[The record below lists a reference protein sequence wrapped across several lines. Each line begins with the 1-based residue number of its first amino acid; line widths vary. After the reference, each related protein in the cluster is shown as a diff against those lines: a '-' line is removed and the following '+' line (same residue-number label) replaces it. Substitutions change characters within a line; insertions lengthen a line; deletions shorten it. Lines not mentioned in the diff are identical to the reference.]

1 MDVRR
6 WICTMVAASAVAL
19 ATMTAAQAEN
29 RNGNDYWADSDQDQ
43 QDSSRRQGGQDATH
57 PRQRMKKTSQRQGDG
72 WEDRSRQRNQR
83 SMYPSDR
90 QGSFSPNLINANSLI
105 GAEVTNRRGQDL
117 GTIEEV
123 VLNRQRDGVSY
134 VALSTGG
141 TWGIGSSY
149 VAVPWQALTVRSKN
163 RDQVK
168 KVLLNASPEQLD
180 KAQTFDSDY
189 WPDRASG
196 RRSDRYRS
204 DRYRSDRSRS
214 DRSRSARRGDR
225 GDLDRNWVEGQW
237 MRGVPSRNRTSRLHA
252 NRRNQ
257 PSDSQRNR
265 DRGRRHASNRSNR
278 SSRRGWY
285 RDSDS
290 QQMEFRRL
298 TRIVGMEVKSRDDDD
313 FGNIEQVILDLREGR
328 PVYAV
333 IGFGGLMGM
342 GQDLAAIPWSLVDIH
357 PQKEIAQIDTRAQTL
372 RSIAYSEDNAPN
384 LEQMDRAEKLHQR
397 FDEEPYWQTFG
408 YAGGTG
414 QDDQQQSDRDQ
425 QMDEQAR
432 QQQKEYEDSFDSD
445 RMVTRR
451 GKIVGVGTHRIGPGA
466 GKRERLRVKS
476 DTGKVFVVHAGDPDD
491 QEQSGRFRYGQDVE
505 VTGSETKVKGRPVLI
520 AVRIIPIQPAIEY
533 RSSQDRDEQ
542 RKQDRE
548 QDDQEN

>member
-1 MDVRR
+1 V
-6 WICTMVAASAVAL
+6 VATSAVAL

-29 RNGNDYWADSDQDQ
+29 RNGNDYWADSDRDQ
-43 QDSSRRQGGQDATH
+43 QDSSRRQGRHDATH
-57 PRQRMKKTSQRQGDG
+57 PRQRMRKTSQRQGDG
-72 WEDRSRQRNQR
+72 WEDRNWQRDQR
-83 SMYPSDR
+83 SKYRSGR

-163 RDQVK
+163 RDQVQ

-180 KAQTFDSDY
+180 KARTFDSDY

-196 RRSDRYRS
+196 RRSDR
-204 DRYRSDRSRS
+204 DRSDRSRS
-214 DRSRSARRGDR
+214 NRGRSARRGDR

-237 MRGVPSRNRTSRLHA
+237 MRGVPSRNRTSRLHS
-252 NRRNQ
+252 NRR
-257 PSDSQRNR
+257 SQRNR
-265 DRGRRHASNRSNR
+265 DQRNDSAMSDRRSRRSYNQRNRDDQDASNRSNR
-278 SSRRGWY
+278 RRWY
-285 RDSDS
+285 RESDS

-298 TRIVGMEVKSRDDDD
+298 TRIVGMEVKSRNDDD

-342 GQDLAAIPWSLVDIH
+342 GQDLAALPWSLVNIH

-372 RSIAYSEDNAPN
+372 RSIAYSEGNAPD
-384 LEQMDRAEKLHQR
+384 LEKMDRAEKLHQR

-408 YAGGTG
+408 YAGPSDEAG
-414 QDDQQQSDRDQ
+414 QPSRDRDQ

-432 QQQKEYEDSFDSD
+432 QQQKEYEESFDPD

-491 QEQSGRFRYGQDVE
+491 EQQSGRFRYGQDVE